1 MPRSFR
7 MLTNRLALLLSLV
20 LGAWTP
26 SLPAGE
32 FAIVP
37 LRVDLDRATRSA
49 EVTVRNDDKAPLRMQ
64 VEAMAWRQD
73 ADGRDRYEST
83 DGLIYF
89 PRALELAPGESRIV
103 RIGVR
108 AAPVSREETY
118 RLFIEQLPA
127 PGQAAAATA
136 GASLLVLLRIGVPVF
151 VAPAQIERR
160 GQVTQLEIKGGQALF
175 AVANVGNVHFVA
187 DRVELVALSRD
198 GSRLHAQQYPERYF
212 LAGVT
217 KPLLAAIPRDICPQ
231 VAALE
236 AIVVGDGVDLRRKID
251 VGPGACN

>member
-7 MLTNRLALLLSLV
+7 MLTNRLTLLLSL
-20 LGAWTP
+20 LLAAWTP
-26 SLPAGE
+26 ALLAGE

-37 LRVDLDRATRSA
+37 LRVALDRGTRSA
-49 EVTVRNDDKAPLRMQ
+49 EVTVRNDDRAPLRMQ

-73 ADGRDRYEST
+73 ADGKDRYEPT

-89 PRALELAPGESRIV
+89 PRALEIPPGESRIV

-127 PGQAAAATA
+127 PEQAAAAPA
-136 GASLLVLLRIGVPVF
+136 GASLLVLLRVGVPVF
-151 VAPAQIERR
+151 VAPAQSDRR
-160 GQVTQLEIKGGQALF
+160 GEVAQLDMKGGQALWT
-175 AVANVGNVHFVA
+175 VANVGNVHFTA

-198 GSRLHAQQYPERYF
+198 GTRLHAQQYQERYF
-212 LAGVT
+212 LAGAT
-217 KPLLAAIPRDICPQ
+217 KPLLAAIPRDLCPQ
-231 VAALE
+231 VAVLE
-236 AIVVGDGVDLRRKID
+236 AIVVGDDVDLRRKID
-251 VGPGACN
+251 VGPGACK